1 LWTGSVSTGDGL
13 REIQRKLQQIARDAA
28 NPKRRIDPRFL
39 SPNGNKRLQTILKLQ
54 LKLKRLQ
61 TEYTQTRSAYI
72 WSQIVRLKKEINIEK
87 LRSGR
92 FLTRQPRRAF
102 PSSYTPVQRY
112 QTLIQQMKK
121 NVVALEHL
129 RIGLLRAWRDQQPK
143 ARRFSVHSKA
153 LVHFDYPRALGAKLL
168 YDHFGDTPELVQTWW
183 TRFYEGFLSFI
194 MLLFQLTMPIHI
206 LLIIYCQLRLSD
218 EGLGMEKLKEI
229 SKKLQQAED

>member
-1 LWTGSVSTGDGL
+1 
-13 REIQRKLQQIARDAA
+13 
-28 NPKRRIDPRFL
+28 
-39 SPNGNKRLQTILKLQ
+39 
-54 LKLKRLQ
+54 
-61 TEYTQTRSAYI
+61 
-72 WSQIVRLKKEINIEK
+72 
-87 LRSGR
+87 
-92 FLTRQPRRAF
+92 
-102 PSSYTPVQRY
+102 
-112 QTLIQQMKK
+112 MKK